1 MKTFT
6 LIHVANSLAGIRVTY
21 FGGKKMIK
29 TRELD

>member
-1 MKTFT
+1 MEAFA
-6 LIHVANSLAGIRVTY
+6 LIHVAISVAGIRVTY